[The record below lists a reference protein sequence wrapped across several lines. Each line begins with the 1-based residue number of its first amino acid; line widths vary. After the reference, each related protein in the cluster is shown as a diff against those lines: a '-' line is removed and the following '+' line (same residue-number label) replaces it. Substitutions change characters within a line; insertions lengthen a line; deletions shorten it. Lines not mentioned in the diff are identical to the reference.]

1 MMLRQKI
8 FRAFLQLAF
17 GLLLAIS
24 IAAVLIHQYLKTQE
38 ELTNLKNFGH
48 IIAEAV
54 EKHGVSFLNN
64 VKSNSVRV
72 TIIDPDGDVEYDNVA
87 DVRTLDNHFNRT
99 EVTGAFEN
107 GESSARRFSDTL
119 KLQTYYHAIRLDD
132 GRVLRVSFTSESIFI
147 YTQRFT
153 LFLIVLLA
161 FLVLACYYIA
171 TVLSRSLIEPIDKI
185 NLNDLNS
192 LIDPLSVT
200 YTELKPFIYRIAEQ
214 QREIDERIN
223 LLRQKSN
230 EFSTITKSLSDGL
243 VLLNAKG
250 NIVSIN
256 KTARRIFAVTKENC
270 LNQSYLA
277 IDNSQYMHDM
287 MANAANKPKQIMN
300 IVRDGRDFEVRFSK
314 IQDNGQCIGY
324 VLIILDVTEKKRT
337 EQLRQEF
344 TANVS
349 HELKTPLQ
357 SIIGYAELMA
367 NGLVQPKDIKPF
379 AERIFK
385 QSSCLKTLI
394 EDIIFLSHLDEGQVA
409 VINEVNIKEICN
421 EVFDHLQEKAMERMV
436 LLTVRGPEMSF
447 SAVPRYIYELIYNL
461 VDNAIRYN
469 KEHGRVNV
477 ILKETNNKYVITIQ
491 DTGIGIAHED
501 QFRIFERFYRVDK
514 SHSRLTGGTGL
525 GLSIVKRV
533 VLFHHGKITLLSR
546 LGEGTTF
553 TITFYKKKLH
563 ELVLKNEKRQQ
574 ELKEEAELERQRE
587 LERTSNKTSV
597 TCDATKE
604 VYKPTFGTNS
614 HAHEGTASSSIESTD
629 LTEAQAE
636 GTDNAAKSKHVDTKF
651 SIISPDAFNHSD
663 DEWPDTTDQNDTK
676 HPREIKPKFA
686 TDENGNQIMIIA
698 DGSGIDDEGADDIS
712 QDGEKDTTALSTAS
726 DDKSLSA
733 DIDHDTN
740 AVTDNKAAKNVTKNV
755 SAGTDVVSDTYSDKA
770 SDSYADASPDIDAT
784 RDAEATRDANADAYQ
799 DVAENKST
807 KASSNE

>member
-8 FRAFLQLAF
+8 FRAFLQLAL

-54 EKHGVSFLNN
+54 QKHGVSFLDA
-64 VKSNSVRV
+64 VKSDSVRV
-72 TIIDPDGDVEYDNVA
+72 TIIDPNGVVEYDNVA
-87 DVRTLDNHFNRT
+87 DIHKLDNHLHRV
-99 EVTGAFEN
+99 EVEGAFEN
-107 GESSARRFSDTL
+107 GESSTRRFSDTL

-153 LFLIVLLA
+153 LFLIVLLV
-161 FLVLACYYIA
+161 FLICACYYIA
-171 TVLSRSLIEPIDKI
+171 TALSRSLIEPIDKI
-185 NLNDLNS
+185 NLKDTDSIL
-192 LIDPLSVT
+192 DPLFVT
-200 YTELKPFIYRIAEQ
+200 YTELRPFVLRIAEQ

-223 LLRQKSN
+223 MLRQKSN
-230 EFSTITKSLSDGL
+230 EFSAITKTLSDGL
-243 VLLNAKG
+243 VLLDAKG

-256 KTARRIFAVTKENC
+256 KTARRIFAVTKEDC
-270 LNQSYLA
+270 INQSYLA

-287 MANAANKPKQIMN
+287 MDNAATKPKQIMN
-300 IVRDGRDFEVRFSK
+300 ITRDGRDFEVRFSK
-314 IQDNGQCIGY
+314 IQDNGQCVGY
-324 VLIILDVTEKKRT
+324 VLIILDITEKRRT

-367 NGLVQPKDIKPF
+367 NGLVQEKDIKPF
-379 AERIFK
+379 AERIYK
-385 QSSCLKTLI
+385 QSSMLKTLI

-409 VINEVNIKEICN
+409 IINEVNVKEICN

-436 LLTVRGPEMSF
+436 LLNVRGSDLIF
-447 SAVPRYIYELIYNL
+447 NAVPRYIYELIYNL

-469 KEHGRVNV
+469 KEHGRVD
-477 ILKETNNKYVITIQ
+477 ILLKETTNKYVITIE

-546 LGEGTTF
+546 MGQGTTF

-563 ELVLKNEKRQQ
+563 ELVEKNEKRQE
-574 ELKEEAELERQRE
+574 ELRLENERERERE
-587 LERTSNKTSV
+587 LARTTNKTSV
-597 TCDATKE
+597 TTAAIKQ
-604 VYKPTFGTNS
+604 VYKSNFGPDADASSASANVGANASVSNSASASDNASTSAGVSADISVSASAGVSANTTSTGTN
-614 HAHEGTASSSIESTD
+614 ET
-629 LTEAQAE
+629 LL
-636 GTDNAAKSKHVDTKF
+636 KKHKPVDTKI
-651 SIISPDAFNHSD
+651 SIISPDAFGNND
-663 DEWPDTTDQNDTK
+663 DEWPDTT
-676 HPREIKPKFA
+676 
-686 TDENGNQIMIIA
+686 ENGLIHGHTPDKPSFGKDDEGNEVMIIA
-698 DGSGIDDEGADDIS
+698 DGSGIDESTMHDEPIIS
-712 QDGEKDTTALSTAS
+712 PSKAE
-726 DDKSLSA
+726 
-733 DIDHDTN
+733 
-740 AVTDNKAAKNVTKNV
+740 KAA
-755 SAGTDVVSDTYSDKA
+755 
-770 SDSYADASPDIDAT
+770 P
-784 RDAEATRDANADAYQ
+784 
-799 DVAENKST
+799 
-807 KASSNE
+807 